1 MTASAIGCALK
12 DRKQMAVL
20 STADS
25 LLVAVPMIG
34 ALVVCFF
41 RLDELV
47 GKPRKKAARGHQLS
61 GLNADGR
68 QVCLDPDGTAQP
80 CAPQRRGRG

>member
-1 MTASAIGCALK
+1 
-12 DRKQMAVL
+12 MAVL

-34 ALVVCFF
+34 TLVVCFF

-47 GKPRKKAARGHQLS
+47 GKPRKPRKQAARGHQLS
-61 GLNADGR
+61 GINADGQ
-68 QVCLDPDGTAQP
+68 QVCLDPDGS
-80 CAPQRRGRG
+80 PQLCGSPRRRSN

>member
-1 MTASAIGCALK
+1 
-12 DRKQMAVL
+12 MAVL

-34 ALVVCFF
+34 TLVVCFF

-47 GKPRKKAARGHQLS
+47 GKPRKPRKQAARGHQLS
-61 GLNADGR
+61 GLNADGS
-68 QVCLDPDGTAQP
+68 QAKVGVLSS
-80 CAPQRRGRG
+80 GRLITLVS

>member
-1 MTASAIGCALK
+1 
-12 DRKQMAVL
+12 MAVL

-34 ALVVCFF
+34 TLVVCFF

-47 GKPRKKAARGHQLS
+47 GKPRKPAARGHQLS
-61 GLNADGR
+61 GINAEGH
-68 QVCLDPDGTAQP
+68 QVCLDPDGSPQL
-80 CAPQRRGRG
+80 CASPRRRSS

>member
-1 MTASAIGCALK
+1 
-12 DRKQMAVL
+12 MAVL

-34 ALVVCFF
+34 TLVVCFF

-47 GKPRKKAARGHQLS
+47 GKPRKPRKQAARGHQLS
-61 GLNADGR
+61 GLNADGS
-68 QVCLDPDGTAQP
+68 QVYLDPDGSAQTYVSS
-80 CAPQRRGRG
+80 RRRSS